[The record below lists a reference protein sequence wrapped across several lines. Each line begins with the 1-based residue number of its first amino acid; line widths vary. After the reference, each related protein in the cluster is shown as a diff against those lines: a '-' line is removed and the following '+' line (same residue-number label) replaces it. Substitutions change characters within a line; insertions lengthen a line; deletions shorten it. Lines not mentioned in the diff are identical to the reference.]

1 MGTLYLVLAFVLATP
16 CAAAL
21 SAPPAAPS
29 AAPTCSLLPSTD
41 CTGGDIGN
49 QIATTPQACCTLC
62 ATTPGCNAF
71 SHNAMGPTCY
81 FKSGCPTKAPAPTS
95 TTAGVV
101 ARTPPGSPCIGSIT
115 MTTEAAA
122 AAGGGG
128 GGGGAGGEGSTD
140 QQTTVYVM
148 QSGGGTGTVELGAD
162 SITLHHGGL
171 RVYLAKTCGAAFSPS
186 SFEELSLLGKALSFS
201 VDLSRA
207 YECLCASVCVRVVAY
222 LCLFPCA
229 CVGVIT

>member
-16 CAAAL
+16 LA
-21 SAPPAAPS
+21 AAPS

-49 QIATTPQACCTLC
+49 QHATTPQACCTLC

-81 FKSGCPTKAPAPTS
+81 FKSGCPTKAPAPSS

-101 ARTPPGSPCIGSIT
+101 PRTPPGSPCIGSIT

-122 AAGGGG
+122 A
-128 GGGGAGGEGSTD
+128 GEGGTD

-171 RVYLAKTCGAAFSPS
+171 RVYLAKTCDAAFSPS

-207 YECLCASVCVRVVAY
+207 YECLAYECLAYECLRTSVCVRVFVS
-222 LCLFPCA
+222 LRL
-229 CVGVIT
+229 ITS